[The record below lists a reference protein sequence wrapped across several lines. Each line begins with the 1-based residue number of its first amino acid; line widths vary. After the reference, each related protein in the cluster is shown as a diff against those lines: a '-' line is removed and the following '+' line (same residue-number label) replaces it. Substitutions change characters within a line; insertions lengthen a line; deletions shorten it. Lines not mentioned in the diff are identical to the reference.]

1 MLTKNNR
8 KFLLLISVGTTA
20 FLAMIIY
27 LIQITISENSSDFEA
42 NWSEFFFSLSIS
54 APITLLV
61 LYIDYHVV
69 KYINNS
75 QWLRKRLFIRI
86 VAEFILLSSIA
97 LSSSVLGNLP
107 FIDLSNLSGYLYGIP
122 KDPSAIAALLFNIF
136 VITVIEF
143 FFQYQQKNKLQEEY
157 NHILYQQLKSQ
168 INPHFLFNS
177 LSIIIALMNKNV
189 EQATD
194 YTHKLSN
201 VYRYVL
207 THNEDDTIS
216 LSKELDFIDN
226 YIEILQIRH
235 GKGLHIAIDVA
246 EEDYNKR
253 IPPMSLQVL
262 IENIVKHNIIASKSP
277 IDIRIYSDQSF
288 IVVSNTVMLRK
299 HPEKG
304 MGIGLDN
311 LRKKYYLIAE
321 KEIIIES
328 SDSSF
333 RVKLPLL

>member
-8 KFLLLISVGTTA
+8 KFLILIGIGMIA
-20 FLAMIIY
+20 FLSMIIY
-27 LIQITISENSSDFEA
+27 LIQITISENSTGFKA
-42 NWSEFFFSLSIS
+42 NWGEFMFSLSIS
-54 APITLLV
+54 APIAFFV
-61 LYIDYHVV
+61 FYADYIIVR
-69 KYINNS
+69 YINNS
-75 QWLRKRLFIRI
+75 DWLRKRLLIRI
-86 VAEFILLSSIA
+86 IAEAVLLTIIA
-97 LSSSVLGNLP
+97 VFSSVCGNLP
-107 FIDLSNLSGYLYGIP
+107 FIELSKFIDYLHNIP
-122 KDPSAIAALLFNIF
+122 TDPSAIAAILFNIF
-136 VITVIEF
+136 IITVIEF
-143 FFQYQQKNKLQEEY
+143 FFQYQQRSKLQEEY

-177 LSIIIALMNKNV
+177 LSVIIALMNKNV

-216 LSKELDFIDN
+216 LSKELDFINN
-226 YIEILQIRH
+226 YIEILHIRY
-235 GKGLHIAIDVA
+235 GEGLQVCIDVI
-246 EEDYNKR
+246 EDDYNKC

-262 IENIVKHNIIASKSP
+262 IENIVKHNIISSKRP
-277 IDIRIYSDQSF
+277 LNIRIYSEKSF
-288 IVVSNTVMLRK
+288 IVVSNIVIPRIHT
-299 HPEKG
+299 EKG

-311 LRKKYYLIAE
+311 LKKKYNLIAE
-321 KEIIIES
+321 KDVIIES